1 MWNDPKL
8 SRFLGVPVD
17 LNEENLKK
25 TSLVKKVDPTEIV
38 VTKTKS
44 GRTKQVEDSL
54 RLLFGKFAVLLILI
68 SHPLLVMFSLPLWLP
83 WMTVLHEHANFR
95 LGYFRRGVSL
105 TSPPSPSPSYHY
117 SSDSVASSPS
127 ITTVRFILD
136 RGELRNRDRL
146 VWVKRRRI

>member
-8 SRFLGVPVD
+8 SPFLGVPVD

-38 VTKTKS
+38 VIKTKG

-54 RLLFGKFAVLLILI
+54 GLLFGRLAVLLILI

-105 TSPPSPSPSYHY
+105 TSPPSPSPSSHY
-117 SSDSVASSPS
+117 SSDSVASSP
-127 ITTVRFILD
+127 IAVRFK
-136 RGELRNRDRL
+136 
-146 VWVKRRRI
+146 KRVEKG